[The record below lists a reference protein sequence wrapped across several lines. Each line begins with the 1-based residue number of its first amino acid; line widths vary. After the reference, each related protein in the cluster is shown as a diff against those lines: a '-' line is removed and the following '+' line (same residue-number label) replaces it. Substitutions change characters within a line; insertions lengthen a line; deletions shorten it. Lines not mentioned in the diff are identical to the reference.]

1 MIKKIP
7 IKGIS
12 RDPSGQISSDG
23 YCADSLNVQL
33 DMGEVAPM
41 MRPQNTLDS
50 GGSPVNVVGE
60 ILYIH
65 KGVGYENLIVRN
77 GRSIDYIS
85 LYSNS
90 EETE

>member
-12 RDPSGQISSDG
+12 RDPSGEISADG
-23 YCADSLNVQL
+23 MCAESLNVQL

-41 MRPQNTLDS
+41 MKPQNMLDAE
-50 GGSPVNVVGE
+50 GNPVNVVGD

-77 GRSIDYIS
+77 GRNIDYVS
-85 LYSNS
+85 LHS
-90 EETE
+90 TD